1 MSKYQ
6 PLSERLRGHA
16 SDEWRASFAE
26 VEEVL
31 GFPLPKGA
39 RSRKAWWS
47 NDLEK
52 PHSRAWSGHGWEAG
66 DVDTS
71 TGQVTFRRSA
81 VSPAVVEAVAG
92 LEPVGDLSAAEPLDP
107 LAIPRPPSGE
117 LMPATP
123 PASEVQPKPAPLAA
137 ALIAASVAV
146 AAGLGAL
153 LVRGIL
159 RRR

>member
-6 PLSERLRGHA
+6 PLSQRLRGHTG
-16 SDEWRASFAE
+16 DEWRASFAE

-39 RSRKAWWS
+39 RSGKAWWS
-47 NDLEK
+47 NDLGK

-66 DVDTS
+66 DVDMI

-81 VSPAVVEAVAG
+81 VSPAVVESVAG
-92 LEPVGDLSAAEPLDP
+92 LEPVGDLSAAGPLDP
-107 LAIPRPPSGE
+107 LAIPSPPSAE

-123 PASEVQPKPAPLAA
+123 PGEVQPKPAPLAA

-146 AAGLGAL
+146 VAGLGAL

>member
-6 PLSERLRGHA
+6 PLSERLGGHPG
-16 SDEWRASFAE
+16 DEWRASFAE

-39 RSRKAWWS
+39 RSGKAWWS
-47 NDLEK
+47 NDLDK

-66 DVDTS
+66 DVDT
-71 TGQVTFRRSA
+71 TAGLVTFRRSA
-81 VSPAVVEAVAG
+81 VSPAAVEAV
-92 LEPVGDLSAAEPLDP
+92 LEPAGDLGLAEPLDALGAP
-107 LAIPRPPSGE
+107 SPPSAE
-117 LMPATP
+117 LMPTS
-123 PASEVQPKPAPLAA
+123 PAAEVQPKRGPPAA

-146 AAGLGAL
+146 VAGLGAL
-153 LVRGIL
+153 LVRGVV